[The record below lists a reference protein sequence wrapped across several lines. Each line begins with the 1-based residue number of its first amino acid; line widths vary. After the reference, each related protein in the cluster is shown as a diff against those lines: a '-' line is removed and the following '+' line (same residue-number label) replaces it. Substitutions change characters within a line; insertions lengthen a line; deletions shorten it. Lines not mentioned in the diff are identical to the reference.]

1 VATTPK
7 TDLAGPTRPLGI
19 PEIPQVFLPTSSKK
33 GTYSPRLY
41 GAATVHF
48 RDRKR
53 KIDELR
59 QVAFTVPLDPGV
71 RTMDWEGAQV
81 TDVTPAQLLKQ
92 APVDAPYL
100 PLPPGAMQLNT
111 FTRWAKNFD
120 RWLARTQRY
129 DPPVSGVPAGA
140 AASAA
145 SPAAAAADA
154 PDVASLAPKRGGVSV
169 EIVAI
174 AWELG

>member
-7 TDLAGPTRPLGI
+7 TELAGPTRPLGT
-19 PEIPQVFLPTSSKK
+19 PEIPQLFLPTSSKK

-41 GAATVHF
+41 GAATVQF

-53 KIDELR
+53 KIDEVR
-59 QVAFTVPLDPGV
+59 QVAFTVPLAPGV
-71 RTMDWEGAQV
+71 RTVDWEGALP
-81 TDVTPAQLLKQ
+81 TDVTPAQLLKE
-92 APVDAPYL
+92 APVNGPYL
-100 PLPPGAMQLNT
+100 PLPPGAMQLKT

-120 RWLARTQRY
+120 RWLARTQRFE
-129 DPPVSGVPAGA
+129 PPASGA
-140 AASAA
+140 AT
-145 SPAAAAADA
+145 A
-154 PDVASLAPKRGGVSV
+154 PNTTAPTGDTPEVLSLAPKRGGVSV

>member
-7 TDLAGPTRPLGI
+7 TELAGPTRPLGT

-41 GAATVHF
+41 GAATVQF

-53 KIDELR
+53 KIDEVR

-71 RTMDWEGAQV
+71 RTVDWEGAQP
-81 TDVTPAQLLKQ
+81 TDVTPVQLLKE
-92 APVDAPYL
+92 APVNGPYL
-100 PLPPGAMQLNT
+100 PLPPGAMQLKT

-120 RWLARTQRY
+120 RWLARTQRFE
-129 DPPVSGVPAGA
+129 PP
-140 AASAA
+140 AS
-145 SPAAAAADA
+145 SAAAAPNPTATAGDT
-154 PDVASLAPKRGGVSV
+154 PEVLSLAPKRGGVSV

>member
-1 VATTPK
+1 
-7 TDLAGPTRPLGI
+7 
-19 PEIPQVFLPTSSKK
+19 VFLPTSSKK

-41 GAATVHF
+41 GAATLQF

-53 KIDELR
+53 KIDEVR
-59 QVAFTVPLDPGV
+59 QVAFTVPLAPGV
-71 RTMDWEGAQV
+71 RTVDWEGAQP
-81 TDVTPAQLLKQ
+81 TDVTPAHLLKE
-92 APVDAPYL
+92 APVSGPYL
-100 PLPPGAMQLNT
+100 PLPPGAMQLKT

-129 DPPVSGVPAGA
+129 EPP
-140 AASAA
+140 AS
-145 SPAAAAADA
+145 AAAAAPATTPATGDT
-154 PDVASLAPKRGGVSV
+154 PEVLSLAPKRGGVSV

>member
-1 VATTPK
+1 MAHNPK
-7 TDLAGPTRPLGI
+7 IELAGPSRPLGTA
-19 PEIPQVFLPTSSKK
+19 EIPQVFLPTSNKQ

-41 GAATVHF
+41 GAATVQF

-53 KIDELR
+53 KIDEVR
-59 QVAFTVPLDPGV
+59 QVAFTVPLAAGV
-71 RTMDWEGAQV
+71 RTVDWEGAQP
-81 TDVTPAQLLKQ
+81 TDVTPGQLLKQ

-100 PLPPGAMQLNT
+100 PLPPGAMQLKT

-120 RWLARTQRY
+120 RWLARTQRFEPPATSATGAVSPNAAAPAG
-129 DPPVSGVPAGA
+129 DPPEVL
-140 AASAA
+140 
-145 SPAAAAADA
+145 
-154 PDVASLAPKRGGVSV
+154 SLSPKRGGVSV

>member
-1 VATTPK
+1 MATTPK
-7 TDLAGPTRPLGI
+7 TELAGPTRPLGT

-41 GAATVHF
+41 GAATVQF

-53 KIDELR
+53 KIDEVR
-59 QVAFTVPLDPGV
+59 QVAFTVPLAPGV
-71 RTMDWEGAQV
+71 RTVDWEGAQP
-81 TDVTPAQLLKQ
+81 TDVTPVQLLKE
-92 APVDAPYL
+92 APVNGPYL
-100 PLPPGAMQLNT
+100 PLPPGAMQLMT

-120 RWLARTQRY
+120 RWLARTQRFE
-129 DPPVSGVPAGA
+129 PPASGTA
-140 AASAA
+140 AAPNTTATTGDT
-145 SPAAAAADA
+145 PE
-154 PDVASLAPKRGGVSV
+154 VLSLAPKRGGVSV